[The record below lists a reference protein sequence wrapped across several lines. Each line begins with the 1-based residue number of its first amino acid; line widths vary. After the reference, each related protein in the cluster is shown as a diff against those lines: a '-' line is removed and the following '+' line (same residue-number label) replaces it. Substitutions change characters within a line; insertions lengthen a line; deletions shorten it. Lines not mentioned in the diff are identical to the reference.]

1 MAGAVRIRGLAELQ
15 RDFRKISKDLTKEL
29 RNELKEAAEPVRA
42 AAESKALSEI
52 RNMPRSPHWAGMRVG
67 VAGRGMVYV
76 VPRARRRGGSGRT
89 NLKTLL
95 LERAMDPALEE
106 KRDEVLDRVD
116 RMLGR
121 LAGEHGF

>member
-29 RNELKEAAEPVRA
+29 RDELKEAAEPVRE
-42 AAESKALSEI
+42 AAEQKALTGI

-76 VPRARRRGGSGRT
+76 VPRARRRGGSGRA
-89 NLKTLL
+89 NLKGLL
-95 LERAMDPALEE
+95 QEQMDAALDE
-106 KRDEVLDRVD
+106 KQREVLNGVE
-116 RMLGR
+116 RMLDR
-121 LAGEHGF
+121 LAGHHGF